1 MWEDEVEK
9 KAAELEDQMEDVEE
23 DQSVVHKKTI
33 D

>member
-9 KAAELEDQMEDVEE
+9 KAAELEDQMEDVED
-23 DQSVVHKKTI
+23 DQNTVHKKTI